1 MIKTTNE
8 NIAYYWSKGQPAKN
22 GKGCYTTDGHDLY
35 SYALKIGTKNDQGDT
50 VLFNYTS
57 GGMGYYSQTTSCHVG
72 KARQHANWIQV
83 NDVELKRN
91 LYS

>member
-8 NIAYYWSKGQPAKN
+8 NIAYHWSKGESAQN
-22 GKGCYTTDGHDLY
+22 SRGCYTTDG
-35 SYALKIGTKNDQGDT
+35 TKNEQGDT

-72 KARQHANWIQV
+72 KARQYANWIQV